1 MGKNSSFYYLTVRHG
16 RRFAEMYLALGDD
29 EVYTNNLRKAIL
41 MERFR
46 LGGRG
51 YKRKSIM
58 DRCYWEQRQKHKSK
72 RKWAKK

>member
-1 MGKNSSFYYLTVRHG
+1 MGKNSSFYDLTVRYG

-29 EVYTNNLRKAIL
+29 EVYMNKLRKAIL
-41 MERFR
+41 MGKFR

-51 YKRKSIM
+51 YHRKPII
-58 DRCYWEQRQKHKSK
+58 DRCYMEQRRKHKSK